1 MNVRELE
8 AQAGQAA
15 KLMKAMSNP
24 HRLFVLCQLLDGERR
39 VSELEEATG
48 LSQSALSQHLA
59 RLRNDGI
66 VVTRRQAQNIYYSLA
81 GTDVHQVIGVL
92 HEIFCSKPQTKTAAR
107 AANGGTSRATRPR
120 REKRLG

>member
-1 MNVRELE
+1 MNIRDLE

-92 HEIFCSKPQTKTAAR
+92 HQIFCNKPQTKTAAR
-107 AANGGTSRATRPR
+107 AANGGLPRATRPR

>member
-8 AQAGQAA
+8 AQAGNAA

-92 HEIFCSKPQTKTAAR
+92 HQIFCNKPQTKAAAR
-107 AANGGTSRATRPR
+107 AVNRGTPRAARSR

>member
-1 MNVRELE
+1 MNIRELE
-8 AQAGQAA
+8 LQAGQAA

-92 HEIFCSKPQTKTAAR
+92 HQIFCNKPQTKAAAR
-107 AANGGTSRATRPR
+107 AVNGGIPRAARSR